1 MKKMIVCGHRINEGF
16 LNSKNDLS
24 HAHLGG
30 PRNRQFQAK
39 MLKQKIIRKYA
50 MKRRQNLMQ
59 SWDHKM
65 QFSDAI

>member
-1 MKKMIVCGHRINEGF
+1 MIVCGHRINEGF
-16 LNSKNDLS
+16 LNSKNGQNS
-24 HAHLGG
+24 A
-30 PRNRQFQAK
+30 RNRQFQAK

-50 MKRRQNLMQ
+50 IKRRQNLMQ